1 MKQTEKAKEAL
12 NNPPRE
18 NLQDYRDK
26 LAKNLK
32 ENRKKEP
39 NNKTDYTEEDRY
51 SAFDAKHND
60 DSYYRSQD
68 NKFLPGENISR
79 LEKRIR
85 NIVLSKTLH
94 EIGGSRHSSKIL
106 FVKNLL
112 ENTPENLFS
121 LEEKGFILKNLF
133 PWGRFYGDETYADYN
148 LNTHG
153 HTQEENYD
161 LGKEDRKL
169 KKNLN
174 KALGNHEFLKILSIK
189 DQDVHKIEG
198 MDDFLNDKKSKMF
211 EEKENLNNTIK
222 ILVDIDEKFKNGKF
236 SEVDKE
242 FAIKAFKKVIESFSN
257 KFRNIELVINKDVS
271 VKEGYISND
280 RNDINVSKDEI
291 IKIIENIDISKFNIE
306 YEYLS
311 NRIYKNNSDYFQ
323 LKCIP
328 TEESSMGLVNILGKE
343 RITGMVKTRY
353 EGYNHAGTLRDDII
367 AVEIFDD
374 KVIALERS
382 FRRDT
387 GSGGSGH
394 YLHERHGFMSS
405 RDRTDIII
413 RVLDKNLKEIKSAQL
428 PVGNSEDEDSVKLK
442 NRKNDIE
449 KIISLEGDSV
459 KVSNKEGEIFTVELK
474 NLKN

>member
-1 MKQTEKAKEAL
+1 MKENF

-26 LAKNLK
+26 LAKKLK
-32 ENRKKEP
+32 EGRKEYP
-39 NNKTDYTEEDRY
+39 NDKTNYTEEDRHT
-51 SAFDAKHND
+51 AFNAKYNSD
-60 DSYYRSQD
+60 PYYESQD
-68 NKFLPGENISR
+68 NKFLPGEDISR

-94 EIGGSRHSSKIL
+94 ESGGSRHSSKIL

-112 ENTPENLFS
+112 GNTPEKLFS
-121 LEEKGFILKNLF
+121 LEEKEFIIKNLF
-133 PWGRFYGDETYADYN
+133 PGGRFYGDETYADYN
-148 LNTHG
+148 LNTHD
-153 HTQEENYD
+153 HTKEEDYD
-161 LGKEDRKL
+161 MGEKDRKI

-174 KALGNHEFLKILSIK
+174 EALGNHEFLKTLSIS

-198 MDDFLNDKKSKMF
+198 MDNFLNDKKSKMF
-211 EEKENLNNTIK
+211 DEKEDLRNTIK
-222 ILVDIDEKFKNGKF
+222 VLADIDEKFGEGKF

-242 FAIKAFKKVIESFSN
+242 FAIKAFKKVMESFSE
-257 KFRNIELVINKDVS
+257 KARNIELVINKDVS
-271 VKEGYISND
+271 VDEGYFAIKNFDGS
-280 RNDINVSKDEI
+280 VEKDEI
-291 IKIIENIDISKFNIE
+291 IKIIENMDVSKFDIG
-306 YEYLS
+306 
-311 NRIYKNNSDYFQ
+311 YKYYGSYTYRQNQGREGFI

-328 TEESSMGLVNILGKE
+328 LEESKIGLINILDKE
-343 RITGMVKTRY
+343 KIIGMVKTRY
-353 EGYNHAGTLRDDII
+353 ERSNNAGTLRDDIR

-374 KVIALERS
+374 KVIALEHY

-394 YLHERHGFMSS
+394 YFDERHGFISS
-405 RDRTDIII
+405 KDQANIII
-413 RVLDKNLKEIKSAQL
+413 RMLNKNLKEIKSVEL
-428 PVGNSEDEDSVKLK
+428 PVENSEAEDSVKSK